1 MTIIDLFILG
11 EPVYKRGTAASDCP
25 AGYTDN
31 DGLCSKNQKR
41 RFNRRKN
48 NRKNKRKNKNK
59 KYI

>member
-1 MTIIDLFILG
+1 M
-11 EPVYKRGTAASDCP
+11 YKKGPAASACE

-31 DGLCSKNQKR
+31 DGLCSKNKRR

-59 KYI
+59 KYN